1 MTWRHQ
7 EQVWKIGAAAGLSDR
22 LRLFLLACGN
32 HATKDGRFWPSN
44 ATLVRETGLDRR
56 LVWRFKAA
64 LLAMGWIRKV
74 EARIGRGKT
83 HVYRLFLPPDVSV
96 ETILAIQKEVQSCT
110 SKHAKYHLCKTSER
124 GTKRTQKEVQN
135 VCLPSTE
142 PKYLTVRQGNDV
154 PPSAVAAPRIPSRH
168 YDEILQGTPPPGL
181 RDANPRPT

>member
-32 HATKDGRFWPSN
+32 HATKDGRFWP
-44 ATLVRETGLDRR
+44 
-56 LVWRFKAA
+56 FKAA

-83 HVYRLFLPPDVSV
+83 HVYRLFLPPVVSV

-154 PPSAVAAPRIPSRH
+154 PPSAAAAPRIPSRH